1 MITCDG
7 ALAAAI
13 VADEVICTLLTC
25 ARNDFYAYSGDFFD
39 FIPEGSGREPQHRPN
54 NGGRQL
60 KSAER
65 ERSILVVS
73 HDIATL
79 SNARREG
86 GLGKPTGALG
96 GGL

>member
-1 MITCDG
+1 MPEYKLKRFQSVSAPADV
-7 ALAAAI
+7 ALCLRWLVEI
-13 VADEVICTLLTC
+13 ISRSLPGVRGVRFELEL
-25 ARNDFYAYSGDFFD
+25 
-39 FIPEGSGREPQHRPN
+39 ELELPN

-73 HDIATL
+73 HDIAAL